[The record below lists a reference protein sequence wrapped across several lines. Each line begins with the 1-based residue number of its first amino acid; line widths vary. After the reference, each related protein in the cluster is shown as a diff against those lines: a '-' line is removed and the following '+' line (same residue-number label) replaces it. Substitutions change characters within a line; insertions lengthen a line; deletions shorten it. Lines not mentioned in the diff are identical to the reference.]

1 MHFRYDQAMESSSH
15 RQNKADK
22 TISYRY
28 RLDTPLLKP
37 GMFVAELDR
46 PWIDTPFLI
55 EGLLLDDEQEL
66 ATLKRICHYVYVDLD
81 KSLENVVQDILLAH
95 KATQEKDSSKQFG
108 SLVRARTVIK
118 EDSSATGEAFSNPLE
133 EKRKDRL
140 KTNKKIEQA
149 FDKVRGSNTGYDDNP
164 ESASKGRRRYQAR
177 SDLSVSRETR
187 GKFSALVKSIASFD
201 KDAASDSL
209 TDRAFQWLKDRFA
222 STKISPSEEDA
233 RNKKVRQSIRADLVK
248 SLGTEAARKI
258 RFVTYKNNLAAIEEI
273 PKAKVIFSKSE
284 ETLNRL
290 MSDIKSGRV
299 PAIDTVKESVD
310 EMVDSM
316 VNNPDALLW
325 ITRLREEHTGTYNH
339 GVKVG
344 LYMVALGR
352 HLGFP
357 RLELANLGL
366 IGMLADVGKTR
377 LPKALLDKPGMLSPA
392 EYLIAKEHVRLGVEA
407 LKETSK
413 LPPEVELGIAQHHER
428 MDGSGYPKGLAGD
441 EISIYGRMASIAD
454 CFAALITPR
463 PYANP
468 QAPQEALMSLYEW
481 GEKSLHLPLIEQ
493 FIQAVSVFP
502 VGSMVELSSGE
513 ICVVLAHNR
522 ARRLEPK
529 VLILTWPDKTPI
541 GTPIERDL
549 MMQPRD
555 VNNRPIRIT
564 RGLAA
569 GAYGLKIRDY
579 YGSEIA
585 AANNLF

>member
-1 MHFRYDQAMESSSH
+1 MESSSH
-15 RQNKADK
+15 RQDKADK
-22 TISYRY
+22 TTSYRY

-55 EGLLLDDEQEL
+55 EGLLLDDEHEL

-81 KSLENVVQDILLAH
+81 KSLESVVQDILLAH
-95 KATQEKDSSKQFG
+95 KATQEKDPAKQFG
-108 SLVRARTVIK
+108 SLVRARTIIK
-118 EDSSATGEAFSNPLE
+118 DDSSAIDQVSSNPQE
-133 EKRKDRL
+133 EKRKARYD
-140 KTNKKIEQA
+140 E
-149 FDKVRGSNTGYDDNP
+149 GS
-164 ESASKGRRRYQAR
+164 ELVSKGRRRYQAR

-187 GKFSALVKSIASFD
+187 GKFSGLVKSIAGSD
-201 KDAASDSL
+201 GNEASDSL
-209 TDRAFQWLKDRFA
+209 ADRAIQWLKDRFA
-222 STKISPSEEDA
+222 NTRVSPSEEVA
-233 RNKKVRQSIRADLVK
+233 RNKKVRQVIRADLVK
-248 SLGTEAARKI
+248 SIGTDAAKKI
-258 RFVTYKNNLAAIEEI
+258 KFVTYKDDLAAIEEI
-273 PKAKVIFSKSE
+273 PKAKVVFSKSE
-284 ETLNRL
+284 ETLSHL
-290 MSDIKSGRV
+290 LTDIKGGKV
-299 PAIDTVKESVD
+299 PAIDTVRESVD

-316 VNNPDALLW
+316 VSNPDALLW
-325 ITRLREEHTGTYNH
+325 IARLREEHSNTYNH

-377 LPKALLDKPGMLSPA
+377 LPKALLEKPGMLSPA
-392 EYLIAKEHVRLGVEA
+392 EYLIAKEHVRLGLDA
-407 LKETSK
+407 LKETGK

-428 MDGSGYPKGLAGD
+428 MDGSGYPKGLKGD
-441 EISIYGRMASIAD
+441 EISIYGRMAGIAD
-454 CFAALITPR
+454 CFGALITPR

-564 RGLAA
+564 RGLPA

>member
-1 MHFRYDQAMESSSH
+1 MESSSH

-22 TISYRY
+22 TTSYRY
-28 RLDTPLLKP
+28 RLETPLLKL

-66 ATLKRICHYVYVDLD
+66 ATLKQICHYVYVDLD
-81 KSLENVVQDILLAH
+81 KSFENVIQDILSAH
-95 KATQEKDSSKQFG
+95 KSAQEKDPSKQFG
-108 SLVRARTVIK
+108 SLIRTRTVLK
-118 EDSSATGEAFSNPLE
+118 EDDRPDEAPSSNPLE
-133 EKRKDRL
+133 EGRKARL
-140 KTNKKIEQA
+140 RTNKKIELA
-149 FDKVRGSNTGYDDNP
+149 FDKVRGSNSADD
-164 ESASKGRRRYQAR
+164 EDSDSQQKGRRRYQAR
-177 SDLSVSRETR
+177 SDISVSRETR
-187 GKFSALVKSIASFD
+187 GKFSGLVKSIASHAD
-201 KDAASDSL
+201 EDMGDGLA
-209 TDRAFQWLKDRFA
+209 DRAIQWLRDRFA
-222 STKISPSEEDA
+222 PVKISPTEQAA
-233 RNKKVRQSIRADLVK
+233 RNKKVRQAIRSDLVK
-248 SLGTEAARKI
+248 SLGKEAAQKI
-258 RFVTYKNNLAAIEEI
+258 KFVTYKDDIAAIEEI
-273 PKAKVIFSKSE
+273 PKANAVFSKSE
-284 ETLNRL
+284 ETLSTL
-290 MSDIKSGRV
+290 LSDIKGGKV
-299 PAIDTVKESVD
+299 PTIETVRDSVD

-316 VNNPDALLW
+316 VSNPDALLW
-325 ITRLREEHTGTYNH
+325 IARLREEHSSTYNH

-392 EYLIAKEHVRLGVEA
+392 EYLIAKEHVRLGLDA
-407 LKETSK
+407 LKETGK
-413 LPPEVELGIAQHHER
+413 LPMEVELGIAQHHER
-428 MDGSGYPKGLAGD
+428 MDGSGYPKGLIGD
-441 EISIYGRMASIAD
+441 DISIYGRMAGIAD

-522 ARRLEPK
+522 VRRLEPK

-564 RGLAA
+564 RGLPA

>member
-1 MHFRYDQAMESSSH
+1 MESSSH
-15 RQNKADK
+15 RQHKADK
-22 TISYRY
+22 TTSYRY
-28 RLDTPLLKP
+28 RLDTPLLKL

-81 KSLENVVQDILLAH
+81 KSLESVVQDILHAH

-108 SLVRARTVIK
+108 SLVRARTIIK
-118 EDSSATGEAFSNPLE
+118 EDSAATGEGYSNPLE
-133 EKRKDRL
+133 EKRKARL

-149 FDKVRGSNTGYDDNP
+149 FDKVRGSNAGYDDGP
-164 ESASKGRRRYQAR
+164 DSASKGRRRYQAR

-187 GKFSALVKSIASFD
+187 GKFSGLVKSIASFD
-201 KDAASDSL
+201 RDEASDSL

-222 STKISPSEEDA
+222 STKISPTEEAA
-233 RNKKVRQSIRADLVK
+233 RNKKVRQEIRADLVK
-248 SLGTEAARKI
+248 SIGTNAAGKI
-258 RFVTYKNNLAAIEEI
+258 KFVTYKNDLAAIEEI

-284 ETLNRL
+284 ETLNHL
-290 MSDIKSGRV
+290 MSDIKGGRV
-299 PAIDTVKESVD
+299 PAIETIKQSVD

-325 ITRLREEHTGTYNH
+325 IARLREEHSGTYNH

-392 EYLIAKEHVRLGVEA
+392 EYLIAKEHVRLGLEA

-413 LPPEVELGIAQHHER
+413 LPLEVELGIAQHHER

-441 EISIYGRMASIAD
+441 EISIYGRMAGIAD

-522 ARRLEPK
+522 VRRLEPK
-529 VLILTWPDKTPI
+529 VLVLTWPDKTPI

-564 RGLAA
+564 RGLPA

>member
-1 MHFRYDQAMESSSH
+1 MESSSQ
-15 RQNKADK
+15 RQNMANKA
-22 TISYRY
+22 TSHRY
-28 RLDTPLLKP
+28 RLETSSLKL

-55 EGLLLDDEQEL
+55 EGMLLEKEQEL
-66 ATLKRICHYVYVDLD
+66 LTLKQICHYVYVDLE
-81 KSLENVVQDILLAH
+81 KSLESVVQDILRAH
-95 KATQEKDSSKQFG
+95 KSTQEKESSKNFA
-108 SLVRARTVIK
+108 SFARARTITK
-118 EDSSATGEAFSNPLE
+118 EDSSAGEANPQNPLE
-133 EKRKDRL
+133 EKRIARL

-149 FDKVRGSNTGYDDNP
+149 FDKARGADADTDEDSDSNSN
-164 ESASKGRRRYQAR
+164 GRRRYQAR
-177 SDLSVSRETR
+177 SDILVSKETR
-187 GKFSALVKSIASFD
+187 GKFSGLIKSIASLERD
-201 KDAASDSL
+201 DEGDNLA
-209 TDRAFQWLKDRFA
+209 DRAIQWLKDRFA
-222 STKISPSEEDA
+222 SNKISPSEQA
-233 RNKKVRQSIRADLVK
+233 AHNKQVRQSIRSDLVK
-248 SLGTEAARKI
+248 SIGQEAAQKLK
-258 RFVTYKNNLAAIEEI
+258 FVTYKDEVAAIDEI

-284 ETLNRL
+284 ETLSHL
-290 MSDIKSGRV
+290 LSDIKGGKV
-299 PAIDTVKESVD
+299 PTIEAVRGSVD
-310 EMVDSM
+310 QMVESM
-316 VNNPDALLW
+316 VSNPDALLW
-325 ITRLREEHTGTYNH
+325 IARLREEHSSTYNH

-377 LPKALLDKPGMLSPA
+377 LPKALLEKPGMLTPA
-392 EYLIAKEHVRLGVEA
+392 EFLIAKEHVRLGLDA
-407 LKETSK
+407 LRETGK

-428 MDGSGYPKGLAGD
+428 MDGSGYPKGLKGD
-441 EISIYGRMASIAD
+441 EISIYGRMAGIAD
-454 CFAALITPR
+454 CFGALITPR

-541 GTPIERDL
+541 GSPVERDL

-564 RGLAA
+564 RGLPA

>member
-1 MHFRYDQAMESSSH
+1 MESSSH
-15 RQNKADK
+15 RQHKADK
-22 TISYRY
+22 TTSYRY
-28 RLDTPLLKP
+28 RLDTPLLKL

-55 EGLLLDDEQEL
+55 EGLLLENEQEL
-66 ATLKRICHYVYVDLD
+66 EALKRICHYVYVDLD
-81 KSLENVVQDILLAH
+81 RSLKSVVQDILSAH
-95 KATQEKDSSKQFG
+95 KSTEEKEPTKNFG
-108 SLVRARTVIK
+108 SLVRARTLIK
-118 EDSSATGEAFSNPLE
+118 EDTRATDSTPLSHAE
-133 EKRKDRL
+133 EKRKARL
-140 KTNKKIEQA
+140 NTNKKIEQA
-149 FDKVRGSNTGYDDNP
+149 FDKARGTDSGHEEDTDSNQ
-164 ESASKGRRRYQAR
+164 KGRRRYQTR
-177 SDLSVSRETR
+177 SDLTVSRETR
-187 GKFSALVKSIASFD
+187 GKFSGLVKSIANFESNED
-201 KDAASDSL
+201 TDNLA
-209 TDRAFQWLKDRFA
+209 DRAIQWLKDRFA
-222 STKISPSEEDA
+222 SPKVSPTEEAA
-233 RNKKVRQSIRADLVK
+233 RNKKARQSIRADLVK
-248 SLGTEAARKI
+248 SIGNEAAQKI
-258 RFVTYKNNLAAIEEI
+258 KFVTYKNDVAAIEEI
-273 PKAKVIFSKSE
+273 PKAKIVFTKSE
-284 ETLNRL
+284 ETLSSL
-290 MSDIKSGRV
+290 LSDIKGGKV
-299 PAIDTVKESVD
+299 PAIEGVRESVD

-316 VNNPDALLW
+316 VSNPDALLW
-325 ITRLREEHTGTYNH
+325 IARLREEHSNTYHH

-377 LPKALLDKPGMLSPA
+377 LPKALLEKPGMLTPA
-392 EYLIAKEHVRLGVEA
+392 EYLIAKEHVRLGLDA
-407 LKETSK
+407 LKETGS
-413 LPPEVELGIAQHHER
+413 LPAEVELGIAQHHER
-428 MDGSGYPKGLAGD
+428 MDGSGYPKGLKGD
-441 EISIYGRMASIAD
+441 EISIYGRMAGIAD
-454 CFAALITPR
+454 CFGALITPR

-564 RGLAA
+564 RGLPA

>member
-1 MHFRYDQAMESSSH
+1 MESSSQ
-15 RQNKADK
+15 RQNMANK
-22 TISYRY
+22 TTSYRY
-28 RLDTPLLKP
+28 RLETPSLTL

-55 EGLLLDDEQEL
+55 EGMLLEREQEL
-66 ATLKRICHYVYVDLD
+66 QTLKQICHYVYVDLD
-81 KSLENVVQDILLAH
+81 KSLESVVQDILRAH
-95 KATQEKDSSKQFG
+95 KATQEKESSKNFA
-108 SLVRARTVIK
+108 SFARARTITK
-118 EDSSATGEAFSNPLE
+118 EENTKVEDGTSEPIAQNPLE
-133 EKRKDRL
+133 EKRIARL
-140 KTNKKIEQA
+140 KANKKIEQA
-149 FDKVRGSNTGYDDNP
+149 FDKARGADSNTDDNG
-164 ESASKGRRRYQAR
+164 EANASGRRRYQSR
-177 SDLSVSRETR
+177 SDISVSKETR
-187 GKFSALVKSIASFD
+187 GKFSGLIKSIASLER
-201 KDAASDSL
+201 DSEGDNL
-209 TDRAFQWLKDRFA
+209 ADRAIQWLKDRFA
-222 STKISPSEEDA
+222 SNKISPSEQA
-233 RNKKVRQSIRADLVK
+233 AHNKQIRQSIRADLVK
-248 SLGTEAARKI
+248 SVGQEAAQKLK
-258 RFVTYKNNLAAIEEI
+258 FVTYKDDVAAIEEI

-284 ETLNRL
+284 ETLGHL
-290 MSDIKSGRV
+290 LADIKGGKV
-299 PAIDTVKESVD
+299 PTMDAVRGSVD
-310 EMVDSM
+310 QMVESM
-316 VNNPDALLW
+316 VSNPDALLW
-325 ITRLREEHTGTYNH
+325 IARLREEHSSTYNH

-377 LPKALLDKPGMLSPA
+377 LPKALLEKPGMLTPA
-392 EYLIAKEHVRLGVEA
+392 EYLIAKEHVRLGLDA
-407 LKETSK
+407 LRETGK

-428 MDGSGYPKGLAGD
+428 MDGSGYPKGLKGD
-441 EISIYGRMASIAD
+441 EISIYGRMAGIAD
-454 CFAALITPR
+454 CFGALITPR

-541 GTPIERDL
+541 GSPIERDL

-564 RGLAA
+564 RGLPA

>member
-1 MHFRYDQAMESSSH
+1 MESSSH
-15 RQNKADK
+15 RQNKAPSVDK
-22 TISYRY
+22 ATSYRY
-28 RLDTPLLKP
+28 RLDSSLLKL

-55 EGLLLDDEQEL
+55 EGLLLADDQEL
-66 ATLKRICHYVYVDLD
+66 ATLRQICHYVYVDLD
-81 KSLENVVQDILLAH
+81 KSLERVVQDILRAH
-95 KATQEKDSSKQFG
+95 KTTQENHSSTSHPS
-108 SLVRARTVIK
+108 SLVRSRTIIK
-118 EDSSATGEAFSNPLE
+118 EQKNPVPDTATFNVTE
-133 EKRKDRL
+133 EKRKARL
-140 KTNKKIEQA
+140 RADKKIEMA
-149 FDKVRGSNTGYDDNP
+149 FDKVRAVGQPVDDHANDEP
-164 ESASKGRRRYQAR
+164 QSKGRRRYQAR
-177 SDLSVSRETR
+177 SDLSISRETR
-187 GKFSALVKSIASFD
+187 GKFSGLVKSIASLEPED
-201 KDAASDSL
+201 RGDSL
-209 TDRAFQWLKDRFA
+209 ADRAIQWVKDRFL
-222 STKISPSEEDA
+222 TKIDPTEEAA
-233 RNKKVRQSIRADLVK
+233 RNKKVRQAIRVDFVK
-248 SLGTEAARKI
+248 SLGKDAAQKI
-258 RFVTYKNNLAAIEEI
+258 KFVTYKDDVAAIEEI
-273 PKAKVIFSKSE
+273 PKAKIVFTKSE
-284 ETLNRL
+284 ETLTRL
-290 MSDIKSGRV
+290 LSDIKGGKV
-299 PAIDTVKESVD
+299 PAIDSVRESVD

-325 ITRLREEHTGTYNH
+325 IARLREEHSATYNH

-357 RLELANLGL
+357 RQELANLGL

-377 LPKALLDKPGMLSPA
+377 LPKALLEKPGMLSPA
-392 EYLIAKEHVRLGVEA
+392 EYLIAKEHVRLGLDA
-407 LKETSK
+407 LKETGQ
-413 LPPEVELGIAQHHER
+413 LAPEVELGIAQHHER
-428 MDGSGYPKGLAGD
+428 MDGSGYPKGLIGD
-441 EISIYGRMASIAD
+441 DISIYGRMAGIAD
-454 CFAALITPR
+454 CFGALITPR

-564 RGLAA
+564 RGLPA

>member
-1 MHFRYDQAMESSSH
+1 M
-15 RQNKADK
+15 DK
-22 TISYRY
+22 TTSYRY
-28 RLDTPLLKP
+28 RLDSSLLKL

-55 EGLLLDDEQEL
+55 EGLLLTAEQEL
-66 ATLKRICHYVYVDLD
+66 ATLRHICHYVYVDLD
-81 KSLENVVQDILLAH
+81 KSLERVVQDILRAH
-95 KATQEKDSSKQFG
+95 KATQENHSSTSQPSG
-108 SLVRARTVIK
+108 LIRARTIIK
-118 EDSSATGEAFSNPLE
+118 EQQEVVKHSPSFAIQASAQED
-133 EKRKDRL
+133 KRLARL
-140 KTNKKIEQA
+140 KTNKKIEMA
-149 FDKVRGSNTGYDDNP
+149 FDKARGTDRVDADEGAETASQ
-164 ESASKGRRRYQAR
+164 SKGRRRYQAR
-177 SDLSVSRETR
+177 SDISVSKETR
-187 GKFSALVKSIASFD
+187 GKFSGLVKSIASLEQD
-201 KDAASDSL
+201 YGSL
-209 TDRAFQWLKDRFA
+209 SFPDRAIQWVKDRFLL
-222 STKISPSEEDA
+222 KIDPAEEAA
-233 RNKKVRQSIRADLVK
+233 RNKKVRKEIRTDFVK
-248 SLGTEAARKI
+248 SLGKEAGQRIK
-258 RFVTYKNNLAAIEEI
+258 FVSYKDEIAAIEEI
-273 PKAKVIFSKSE
+273 PRAKVAFNRSE
-284 ETLNRL
+284 ETLTNL
-290 MSDIKSGRV
+290 LADIKGGKV
-299 PAIDTVKESVD
+299 PAIDNVRESVD

-325 ITRLREEHTGTYNH
+325 IARLREEHSSTYNH

-357 RLELANLGL
+357 RAELSNLGL

-377 LPKALLDKPGMLSPA
+377 LPKALLEKPGMLTPA
-392 EYLIAKEHVRLGVEA
+392 EYLIAKEHVRLGLDA
-407 LKETSK
+407 LKETGK
-413 LPPEVELGIAQHHER
+413 LAPEVELGIEQHHER
-428 MDGSGYPKGLAGD
+428 MDGSGYPKGLSGD
-441 EISIYGRMASIAD
+441 AISIYGRMAGIAD
-454 CFAALITPR
+454 CFGALITPR

-541 GTPIERDL
+541 GTPVERDL

-564 RGLAA
+564 RGLPA
-569 GAYGLKIRDY
+569 GAFGLKIRDY

>member
-1 MHFRYDQAMESSSH
+1 MESSSRPQH
-15 RQNKADK
+15 KADQ
-22 TISYRY
+22 TTSYRY

-55 EGLLLDDEQEL
+55 EGLLLDNEQEL

-81 KSLENVVQDILLAH
+81 KSLRSVVQDILSAH
-95 KATQEKDSSKQFG
+95 KATQEKDSPKQFG
-108 SLVRARTVIK
+108 SLVRARTIIK
-118 EDSSATGEAFSNPLE
+118 EEGVAKETTTSNPIE
-133 EKRKDRL
+133 DKRKARL
-140 KTNKKIEQA
+140 STNKKIEQA
-149 FDKVRGSNTGYDDNP
+149 FDKVRGSDTGYD
-164 ESASKGRRRYQAR
+164 ESAESTKGRRRYQAR

-187 GKFSALVKSIASFD
+187 GKFSGLVKSIANFD
-201 KDAASDSL
+201 GDEAGDSL
-209 TDRAFQWLKDRFA
+209 TDRAIQWFKDRFA
-222 STKISPSEEDA
+222 PAKINPSEEAA
-233 RNKKVRQSIRADLVK
+233 RNKKIRQSIRSDLVK
-248 SLGTEAARKI
+248 SIGKEAAQKI
-258 RFVTYKNNLAAIEEI
+258 KFVTYKDDVAAIEEI
-273 PKAKVIFSKSE
+273 PKAKVVFSKSE
-284 ETLNRL
+284 ETLNHL
-290 MSDIKSGRV
+290 LADIKGGKV
-299 PAIDTVKESVD
+299 PAIDSVREAVD

-316 VNNPDALLW
+316 VNNPDAMLW
-325 ITRLREEHTGTYNH
+325 IARLREEHSNTYNH

-377 LPKALLDKPGMLSPA
+377 LPKALLEKPGMLSPA
-392 EYLIAKEHVRLGVEA
+392 EYLIAKEHVRLGLDA
-407 LKETSK
+407 LRETGK
-413 LPPEVELGIAQHHER
+413 LPLEVEMGIEQHHER
-428 MDGSGYPKGLAGD
+428 MDGSGYPKGLVGD
-441 EISIYGRMASIAD
+441 EISIYGRMAGIAD
-454 CFAALITPR
+454 CFGALITPR

-481 GEKSLHLPLIEQ
+481 GEKSLHMPLIEQ

-541 GTPIERDL
+541 GTPVERDL

-564 RGLAA
+564 RGLPA

>member
-1 MHFRYDQAMESSSH
+1 MESSSQ
-15 RQNKADK
+15 RQNMANK
-22 TISYRY
+22 TTSYRY
-28 RLDTPLLKP
+28 RLETPSLTL

-55 EGLLLDDEQEL
+55 EGMLLEREQEL
-66 ATLKRICHYVYVDLD
+66 QTLKQICHYVYVDLD
-81 KSLENVVQDILLAH
+81 KSLEGVVQDILRAH
-95 KATQEKDSSKQFG
+95 KSTQEKESSKNFA
-108 SLVRARTVIK
+108 SFARARTITKDESPKVDGSTNEPIAQ
-118 EDSSATGEAFSNPLE
+118 SPLE
-133 EKRKDRL
+133 EKRIARL

-149 FDKVRGSNTGYDDNP
+149 FDKARGADTTSDDEAGAN
-164 ESASKGRRRYQAR
+164 SSGRRRYQTR
-177 SDLSVSRETR
+177 SDISVSKETR
-187 GKFSALVKSIASFD
+187 GKFSGLIKSIASLERD
-201 KDAASDSL
+201 GEGENLA
-209 TDRAFQWLKDRFA
+209 DRAIQWLKDRFA
-222 STKISPSEEDA
+222 SNKISPSEQA
-233 RNKKVRQSIRADLVK
+233 AHNKQVRQSIRADLVK
-248 SLGTEAARKI
+248 SIGQEAAQKLK
-258 RFVTYKNNLAAIEEI
+258 FVTYKDDVAAIEEI
-273 PKAKVIFSKSE
+273 PKAKIIFSKSE
-284 ETLNRL
+284 ETLGHL
-290 MSDIKSGRV
+290 LADIKGGKV
-299 PAIDTVKESVD
+299 PTIEAVRGSVD
-310 EMVDSM
+310 QMVDSM
-316 VNNPDALLW
+316 VSNPDALLW
-325 ITRLREEHTGTYNH
+325 IARLREEHSSTYNH

-377 LPKALLDKPGMLSPA
+377 LPKALLEKPGMLTPA
-392 EYLIAKEHVRLGVEA
+392 EYLIAKEHVRLGLDA
-407 LKETSK
+407 LRETGK

-428 MDGSGYPKGLAGD
+428 MDGSGYPKGLKGD
-441 EISIYGRMASIAD
+441 EISIYGRMAGIAD
-454 CFAALITPR
+454 CFGALITPR

-541 GTPIERDL
+541 GSPIERDL

-564 RGLAA
+564 RGLPA

>member
-1 MHFRYDQAMESSSH
+1 MESSSH
-15 RQNKADK
+15 RQNNVDN
-22 TISYRY
+22 TTSFRY
-28 RLDTPLLKP
+28 RLDTPSLKF

-55 EGLLLDDEQEL
+55 EGLLLGNAQEL
-66 ATLKRICHYVYVDLD
+66 STLKKICRYVYVDLD
-81 KSLENVVQDILLAH
+81 RSDKSVVQDILLAH
-95 KATQEKDSSKQFG
+95 KSSQAREAAKQFG
-108 SLVRARTVIK
+108 AFATPHSIIKTENQSDGRTP
-118 EDSSATGEAFSNPLE
+118 SNPLE
-133 EKRKDRL
+133 DKRIARL
-140 KTNKKIEQA
+140 KTNKKFEQA
-149 FDKVRGSNTGYDDNP
+149 FDKVRSKNSADDDGT
-164 ESASKGRRRYQAR
+164 EASSKGRRRYQSR
-177 SDLSVSRETR
+177 SDISVSRETR
-187 GKFSALVKSIASFD
+187 GKFSGLVRSIASLGGES
-201 KDAASDSL
+201 AGESIAE
-209 TDRAFQWLKDRFA
+209 RAIQWVKDRFT
-222 STKISPSEEDA
+222 STKISPTEQAAHD
-233 RNKKVRQSIRADLVK
+233 KKVRQSIRTDLLK
-248 SLGTEAARKI
+248 SVGKEAAQKI
-258 RFVTYKNNLAAIEEI
+258 KFVTYKDDVAAIEEI
-273 PKAKVIFSKSE
+273 PKAKVVFSKSE
-284 ETLNRL
+284 ETLGAL
-290 MSDIKSGRV
+290 LSDIKGGKV
-299 PAIDTVKESVD
+299 PTLDTVRESVD
-310 EMVDSM
+310 AMVDSM
-316 VNNPDALLW
+316 VSNPDALLW
-325 ITRLREEHTGTYNH
+325 IARLREEHSSTYNH

-357 RLELANLGL
+357 RNELANLGL

-377 LPKALLDKPGMLSPA
+377 LPKALLEKPGMLSPA
-392 EYLIAKEHVRLGVEA
+392 EFLIAKEHVQLGLDA
-407 LKETSK
+407 LKETGK
-413 LPPEVELGIAQHHER
+413 LQAEVELGISQHHER
-428 MDGSGYPKGLAGD
+428 MDGSGYPKGLVGD
-441 EISIYGRMASIAD
+441 DISIYGRMAGIAD

-522 ARRLEPK
+522 VRRLEPK

-541 GTPIERDL
+541 GTPVERDL

-564 RGLAA
+564 RGLPA

>member
-1 MHFRYDQAMESSSH
+1 MESSSH
-15 RQNKADK
+15 RQNKAPSVDK
-22 TISYRY
+22 TTSYRY
-28 RLDTPLLKP
+28 RLDSSLLKL

-55 EGLLLDDEQEL
+55 EGLLLADDQEL
-66 ATLKRICHYVYVDLD
+66 STLRKICHYVYVDLD
-81 KSLENVVQDILLAH
+81 KSLERVVQDILRAH
-95 KATQEKDSSKQFG
+95 KTTQENHSSTSNPS
-108 SLVRARTVIK
+108 SLVRTRTIIK
-118 EDSSATGEAFSNPLE
+118 EQKNPVPDTAAFNVIE
-133 EKRKDRL
+133 EKRKARL
-140 KTNKKIEQA
+140 RADKKIEMA
-149 FDKVRGSNTGYDDNP
+149 FDKVRAVGQPVDDDANDEP
-164 ESASKGRRRYQAR
+164 QGKGRRRYQAR
-177 SDLSVSRETR
+177 SDLSISRETR
-187 GKFSALVKSIASFD
+187 GKFSGLVKSIASLEPED
-201 KDAASDSL
+201 KGDSFA
-209 TDRAFQWLKDRFA
+209 DRAIQWVKDRFL
-222 STKISPSEEDA
+222 TKIDPTEEAA
-233 RNKKVRQSIRADLVK
+233 RNKKVRQAIRVDLVK
-248 SLGTEAARKI
+248 SLGKDAAQKI
-258 RFVTYKNNLAAIEEI
+258 KFVTYKDDVAAIEEI
-273 PKAKVIFSKSE
+273 PKAKIVFSKSE
-284 ETLNRL
+284 ETLTRL
-290 MSDIKSGRV
+290 LTDIKGGKV
-299 PAIDTVKESVD
+299 PAIDSVRESVD

-325 ITRLREEHTGTYNH
+325 IARLREEHSATYNH

-357 RLELANLGL
+357 RQELANLGL

-377 LPKALLDKPGMLSPA
+377 LPKALLEKPGMLSPA
-392 EYLIAKEHVRLGVEA
+392 EYLIAKEHVRLGLDA
-407 LKETSK
+407 LKETGQ
-413 LPPEVELGIAQHHER
+413 LAPEVELGIAQHHER
-428 MDGSGYPKGLAGD
+428 MDGSGYPKGLSGD
-441 EISIYGRMASIAD
+441 DISIYGRMAGIAD
-454 CFAALITPR
+454 CFGALITPR

-564 RGLAA
+564 RGLPA

>member
-1 MHFRYDQAMESSSH
+1 MESSS
-15 RQNKADK
+15 QYGNKINSADK
-22 TISYRY
+22 ATSYRY
-28 RLDTPLLKP
+28 RLDSSLLKL

-55 EGLLLDDEQEL
+55 EGLLLAQEQEL
-66 ATLKRICHYVYVDLD
+66 STLRQICHYVYVDLD
-81 KSLENVVQDILLAH
+81 KSLERVVQDILRAH
-95 KATQEKDSSKQFG
+95 KTTQENHASTSHPS
-108 SLVRARTVIK
+108 SLVRSRTIIK
-118 EDSSATGEAFSNPLE
+118 EEINSPPPTPVLSSTEAR
-133 EKRKDRL
+133 RKARL
-140 KTNKKIEQA
+140 RTDKKIELA
-149 FDKVRGSNTGYDDNP
+149 FDKVRAVGNGTEDDTSD
-164 ESASKGRRRYQAR
+164 EGQSKGRRRYQAR
-177 SDLSVSRETR
+177 SDLSISRETR
-187 GKFSALVKSIASFD
+187 GKFSGLVKSISSLEPD
-201 KDAASDSL
+201 ERGDSL
-209 TDRAFQWLKDRFA
+209 TDKAFQWVRDRFF
-222 STKISPSEEDA
+222 TKINPTEEAA
-233 RNKKVRQSIRADLVK
+233 RNKKVRQAIRIDLVK
-248 SLGTEAARKI
+248 SLGKEAAQKI
-258 RFVTYKNNLAAIEEI
+258 KFVTYKDAVAAIEEI
-273 PKAKVIFSKSE
+273 PKAKVVFTKSE
-284 ETLNRL
+284 ETLTQL
-290 MSDIKSGRV
+290 LSDIKGGKV
-299 PAIDTVKESVD
+299 PAIENVRESVD

-325 ITRLREEHTGTYNH
+325 IARLREEHTSTYNH

-357 RLELANLGL
+357 RQELSNLGL

-377 LPKALLDKPGMLSPA
+377 LPKALLEKPGMLSPA
-392 EYLIAKEHVRLGVEA
+392 EYLIAKEHVRLGLDA
-407 LKETSK
+407 LKETGQ
-413 LPPEVELGIAQHHER
+413 LAPEVELGIAQHHER

-441 EISIYGRMASIAD
+441 EISIYGRMAGIAD
-454 CFAALITPR
+454 CFGALITPR

-564 RGLAA
+564 RGLPA